1 MARALIRAAA
11 CLAPASRRARWREE
25 WLAEIEARAAH
36 PDSRRAIVRPALGAP
51 IDAWLSRRTRP
62 VTASPRQPLARLST
76 VLPGRTDWLMAWRQ
90 MRRAPVIN
98 AAAVL
103 ALAVGIGLTL
113 TAFTIVRGVFY
124 LPLPGP
130 DGSDLYRISDYD
142 RAGGFGLDVDL
153 HEFERRRRA
162 VTTIAA
168 LGAYNERPVTIG
180 AVDRSHVVVG
190 AFVTTNTFRL
200 LGVSPIAG
208 RDFVDDDA
216 QPGGAE
222 VVLVRET
229 LAVREFGSVTGA
241 LGATLP
247 VDGKPRRIVG
257 IVPANCGFPFISHLW
272 IPFGTTIPD
281 GPAPEQSL
289 RMFGRL
295 APSATTRMAS
305 GEMQALLLSGPPRP
319 SPEQLAVFVVPFGRP
334 PGPPEQQLI
343 AWAVIAVFVL
353 LLAVAAA
360 TVAHLMLARALA
372 RRHELAVC
380 TALGASRLRL
390 IVQLITEALA
400 LGALAAA
407 LGTLMASGS
416 LGWLQRTIPDLP
428 YWVTFEIG
436 VEAALV
442 VVGLTMFATVIAGV
456 LPAIRATGRRAA
468 LTATA
473 RTSTVRFGWIGSA
486 LIATELA
493 VAVGFLTAAV
503 SLGRGLIGI
512 GSHSYS
518 LPMNEVAVSQL
529 YYGAPP
535 ESQRPD
541 YVKLPE
547 DERRAI
553 WRAYNTRA
561 TAAQRHLVAQL
572 LEQPGVR
579 GVALGSHFPGNEAPL
594 TQVAID
600 RYPDVNQAARV
611 VEVGPGFFSLLNG
624 RQLAG
629 RDFTARELETRAPVA
644 VVNEPFARRHYGNSS
659 QAVGRHIQ
667 IIEDGARGAARQIV
681 GVVPDLGVS
690 PAAPSRSDGV
700 YVPLSETTVV
710 RVGVRRLPDP
720 RVVSAAIHQ
729 VARALEPQAVVQWTD
744 TLTDQMAEPV
754 LVYRG
759 LGGAVTAMGGVALLL
774 ACTGI
779 HALVAFSVAQRRR
792 EIAVRVALGASR
804 TSVTRTVLTRTIWQ
818 LAIGIVFGGTIAML
832 LDEHVQRP
840 FDLERTGFGV
850 LAGVLVILIAAAF
863 AACIVPLRRALSF
876 GPADTLRE
884 S

>member
-1 MARALIRAAA
+1 MAIARVVVLAAA
-11 CLAPASRRARWREE
+11 WLAPASRRARWREE
-25 WLAEIEARAAH
+25 WLAEIEARAADS
-36 PDSRRAIVRPALGAP
+36 DSRRAIVRPALGAP

-62 VTASPRQPLARLST
+62 MTASPRQPLARIST

-162 VTTIAA
+162 VTTISA

-180 AVDRSHVVVG
+180 AADRSHVVIG
-190 AFVTTNTFRL
+190 AYVTTNTFRL
-200 LGVSPIAG
+200 LGVSTIAG
-208 RDFVDDDA
+208 RDFSDDDA
-216 QPGGAE
+216 QTD

-247 VDGKPRRIVG
+247 VDGKSRRIVG
-257 IVPANCGFPFISHLW
+257 IVPANCAFPFISHLW
-272 IPFGTTIPD
+272 IPFGTTMPD
-281 GPAPEQSL
+281 GPAPERSL

-295 APSATTRMAS
+295 APGATTRTAS

-319 SPEQLAVFVVPFGRP
+319 DAEQLAVFVVPFGRP

-380 TALGASRLRL
+380 TALGASRMRL
-390 IVQLITEALA
+390 ITQLVTEALV
-400 LGALAAA
+400 LGAIAAA
-407 LGTLMASGS
+407 MGTLGASAS

-428 YWVTFEIG
+428 YWVRFDIG
-436 VEAALV
+436 AEAALV

-493 VAVGFLTAAV
+493 IAVGFLAAAV

-541 YVKLPE
+541 YAALPQ

-553 WRAYNTRA
+553 WRAYNARA
-561 TAAQRHLVAQL
+561 AGAQRQLVTQL

-579 GVALGSHFPGNEAPL
+579 AVALGSHFPGNESPL
-594 TQVAID
+594 RSVSID
-600 RYPDVNQAARV
+600 RHPDVNQAARV
-611 VEVGPGFFSLLNG
+611 VEIGPGYFALLNG
-624 RQLAG
+624 RPLAG
-629 RDFTARELETRAPVA
+629 RDFTPHELQMGAPVA
-644 VVNEPFARRHYGNSS
+644 VVNEPFARRHYGNPS

-667 IIEDGARGAARQIV
+667 IIEDGARGVARPIV

-720 RVVSAAIHQ
+720 RVVTPALHQ
-729 VARALEPQAVVQWTD
+729 AARALEPRAVVQWTD

-754 LVYRG
+754 LIYRG

-779 HALVAFSVAQRRR
+779 HALVAFAVAQRRR

-804 TSVTRTVLTRTIWQ
+804 TSVTRTVLMRTIWQ
-818 LAIGIVFGGTIAML
+818 LAIGIVFGAAIAVL

-840 FDLERTGFGV
+840 FDLERTGFVV
-850 LAGVLVILIAAAF
+850 LAGVLVILIVAAF

-876 GPADTLRE
+876 GPAETLRE
-884 S
+884 G